1 MNKMDKGFVR
11 WVCFSFHLTQ
21 ETYDVISTSKRRLI
35 DVLQASYGRLIDVET
50 TSSVYLEVKLSVVQ
64 LVLDYSSLF
73 QPVLDFFNLCQ
84 GVFCFQNVRI
94 YCFQYV
100 RILQVLVMLRMT
112 INVYFFRLLI
122 LKVDVLRVKKKSTFP
137 FLFVVKNPP
146 LSIKNVD

>member
-35 DVLQASYGRLIDVET
+35 DVLQASCGRLIDVET
-50 TSSVYLEVKLSVVQ
+50 TSSVYWEVKLSVVQ
-64 LVLDYSSLF
+64 LVLVCSSLF

-100 RILQVLVMLRMT
+100 RVLQVLSYVP
-112 INVYFFRLLI
+112 YDHQRLLFPTSDSES
-122 LKVDVLRVKKKSTFP
+122 LCSKSEKKIYISVFIRGQKSP
-137 FLFVVKNPP
+137 
-146 LSIKNVD
+146 IID